1 MEVVI
6 GFAVGYLVGTR
17 QGRQGIQKA
26 LDSAQAIW
34 ASPETKR
41 LLSEG
46 LTAFETVAAPA
57 MDRMGGQI
65 EQPPGGPDQHGGG
78 RAHRAAPGPPRG
90 VNSGVKEE
98 ENRSGMHE
106 YGLAEG
112 VLATVRQRADGR
124 KVAGI
129 RVRFGVRHA
138 VDQESMAQAFSF
150 VAEGTEAAGA
160 TVELVT
166 VPATITCRDCG
177 LAAETSDVLA
187 VCPRC
192 AGENV
197 EITGGDEM
205 TLESITYEPVPAR
218 GSG

>member
-1 MEVVI
+1 
-6 GFAVGYLVGTR
+6 
-17 QGRQGIQKA
+17 
-26 LDSAQAIW
+26 
-34 ASPETKR
+34 
-41 LLSEG
+41 
-46 LTAFETVAAPA
+46 
-57 MDRMGGQI
+57 MGAKSSS
-65 EQPPGGPDQHGGG
+65 
-78 RAHRAAPGPPRG
+78 RRAALISTVVDELIERRQAPPRG
-90 VNSGVKEE
+90 VTD
-98 ENRSGMHE
+98 NRSGMHE

-138 VDQESMAQAFSF
+138 VDEESMAQAFSF

-160 TVELVT
+160 AVELVT

-187 VCPRC
+187 ACPRC
-192 AGENV
+192 AGEDV

-205 TLESITYEPVPAR
+205 TLESITYEPVPAH
-218 GSG
+218 GAG